1 MKPIALVGIAGG
13 TCSGKSLVA
22 ERLAAEVGEEYVL
35 RINQDSYYKD
45 LRDLDTDERA
55 RINFDHPDAFAID
68 ELVAAID
75 LLLAGK
81 PINEPVYNYAEH
93 IREPE
98 SMLREPHPIVILEGI
113 LVLDNSE
120 LRSRMDYKVFVEE
133 DADIRLARRIRR
145 DEVERGRSAQS
156 ILRQYEDSVRPMHL
170 QFVATSKRYAD
181 IIIPRGGLNDVA
193 IEMLANHVRS
203 LVENNDL
210 KLRS

>member
-22 ERLAAEVGEEYVL
+22 DRLTDEVGAEYVL
-35 RINQDSYYKD
+35 RINQDSYYRD
-45 LRDLDTDERA
+45 LRDLDVDERA
-55 RINFDHPDAFAID
+55 NVNFDHPDAFAID

-75 LLLAGK
+75 QLLAGK
-81 PINEPVYNYAEH
+81 SIYEPIYNYSEH
-93 IREPE
+93 IREQE
-98 SMLREPHPIVILEGI
+98 TTLREPRPVIILEGI

-120 LRSRMDYKVFVEE
+120 LRSRMNYKVFVDE

-156 ILRQYEDSVRPMHL
+156 ILLQYEESVRPMHL

-181 IIIPRGGLNDVA
+181 IIIPRGGRNEVA
-193 IEMLANHVRS
+193 IEMLANHVRA
-203 LVENNDL
+203 LINHNV
-210 KLRS
+210 